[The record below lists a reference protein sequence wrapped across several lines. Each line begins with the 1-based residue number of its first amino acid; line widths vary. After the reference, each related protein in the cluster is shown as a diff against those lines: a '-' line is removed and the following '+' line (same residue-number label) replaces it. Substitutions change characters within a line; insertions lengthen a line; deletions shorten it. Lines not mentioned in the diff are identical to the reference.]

1 MDFKL
6 GMTWVGR
13 NYVRYLRE
21 AVDMVFNTCPNMV
34 DLGSVWVWVA
44 SLI

>member
-1 MDFKL
+1 MDSKL
-6 GMTWVGR
+6 GMTWVDSK
-13 NYVRYLRE
+13 YMRYLRE
-21 AVDMVFNTCPNMV
+21 AVDMVINICPNMM